1 MNYAQQ
7 LWLEENT
14 DFEPNTFI
22 GNVANIIPTKE
33 DLSTYMS
40 IDPTRIKN
48 FEVYDNNNIRFY
60 VDEDYGFNVSSN
72 VFQGIPVTFFIPN
85 KNLGDFSQNSFE
97 YNQVLFALWS
107 YRIQEID
114 NFCFRQSALKFIYF
128 PNQTGDDCA
137 RYQSY
142 YGLTS
147 RVYLPKAT
155 KSYTTGSS
163 NNPVRQFTGT
173 FYLRPDYD
181 NGNYPT
187 LEVIASRIIS
197 YGGQVIK
204 VLDDT
209 LNPNK
214 VNDLVVSSPSATET
228 TFTFTEVAEAD
239 FYEVWVYYTKNKVW
253 ILVDEIANSGDTI
266 TGIENISDVKIKIAT
281 CDQYWN
287 GSGMSEDINR
297 RAFSNEA
304 LKPIL

>member
-1 MNYAQQ
+1 MSYAQE
-7 LWLEENT
+7 LYFEENN
-14 DFEPNTFI
+14 DFALNTFI

-33 DLSTYMS
+33 DLSSYMT

-48 FEVYDNNNIRFY
+48 FEVYDNNIRFFVEY
-60 VDEDYGFNVSSN
+60 NYNFIVSGQ
-72 VFQGIPVTFFIPN
+72 VFQGVPITFYIPN
-85 KNLGDFSQNSFE
+85 GNLGDFSQNSFE
-97 YNQVLFALWS
+97 YNQVLFAIWS
-107 YRIQEID
+107 YNINAID
-114 NFCFRQSALKFIYF
+114 NYCFRQSALKFIYF

-142 YGLTS
+142 YGLSS

-163 NNPVRQFTGT
+163 NNPVRDFTGT

-197 YGGQVIK
+197 NGGNVVKVI
-204 VLDDT
+204 DDT
-209 LNPNK
+209 LIPNF
-214 VNDLVVSSPSATET
+214 VNDLNITSPSATET
-228 TFTFTEVAEAD
+228 TFTFTEIPEAD
-239 FYEVWVYYTKNKVW
+239 FYEVWVYYPKNKVW
-253 ILVDEIANSGDTI
+253 ILVNEISNSGDTI
-266 TGIENISDVKIKIAT
+266 TGIENIADVKIKIAT

-297 RAFSNEA
+297 RAFSNETQ
-304 LKPIL
+304 KPVF